1 MNNNASKINN
11 NFGEDINTSLKE
23 NPNNVGLK
31 NENIERKN
39 KQEIQI
45 NDNIKVENEKMG
57 NTAEGQNN
65 LEIKMEKDEMSKLHE
80 NENQNANADN
90 TGIVLSSSNPG
101 MS

>member
-1 MNNNASKINN
+1 
-11 NFGEDINTSLKE
+11 
-23 NPNNVGLK
+23 
-31 NENIERKN
+31 
-39 KQEIQI
+39 
-45 NDNIKVENEKMG
+45 MG

-65 LEIKMEKDEMSKLHE
+65 LEIKREKDEMSKLHE